1 MDPTTTSPT
10 PSATSVPM
18 ARKPGLLINGA
29 YARLWFGHT
38 ISIFGDFIFDTTLVL
53 WIAAVIARGQT
64 WAPLAVS
71 GVFIATT
78 VPTLL
83 ISPIAGVFVD
93 RWNKRRTML
102 AMDALRA
109 ALVALLILAAGV
121 VPLPFLSGGRL
132 PLLWQLGVIFA
143 VVFLLNTFSQFF
155 RPASLALTG
164 DIVPEETQARAMGLS
179 QTSMS
184 IAMILGP
191 TLAAPIF
198 VAFGPEWA
206 LGVNALSFVASFLFI
221 QSVKAPPAA
230 RSVVEGA
237 SPHFWKELGLG
248 LRFFLRSRVLVVLTI
263 SAAILMLG
271 GGAINALDYF
281 FVTGNLHASENLY
294 GLITGV
300 MGVGLIVGAILAG
313 AFAQKIGLTRT
324 IWISLLALAIA
335 VLAYARMTDFW
346 VAATLMAVVGVFQAA
361 LNVAVGPLLLQST
374 PREMIGRVSSIL
386 NPVITIATLAGA
398 VLAGYLDSTLLRGFS
413 ATLLGVHLGPVDTIL
428 TGAGVIALVGALFA
442 MVSLR
447 GVRPSVPQ
455 PTATPL
461 APEPPPVVAL
471 PPLAAEVEQPIIR

>member
-18 ARKPGLLINGA
+18 AKKPGLLINGA

-71 GVFIATT
+71 GVFIMTAI
-78 VPTLL
+78 PMLL
-83 ISPIAGVFVD
+83 VGPIAGVFVD

-102 AMDALRA
+102 VMDALRA
-109 ALVALLILAAGV
+109 ALVALLILTSGV
-121 VPLPFLSGGRL
+121 VPLPFVPGGRL
-132 PLLWQLGVIFA
+132 PLLWQLGVVYA
-143 VVFLLNTFSQFF
+143 VVLLLNTFSQFF

-184 IAMILGP
+184 IATILGP

-206 LGVNALSFVASFLFI
+206 LGANALSFVVSFLLI
-221 QSVKAPPAA
+221 QSVVAPPAA
-230 RSVVEGA
+230 RSVAEGER
-237 SPHFWKELGLG
+237 PHFWREFGSG
-248 LRFFLRSRVLVVLTI
+248 LRFFLHSRVLVVLTL
-263 SAAILMLG
+263 AATIMMLG
-271 GGAINALDYF
+271 GGAMNTLDYF
-281 FVTGNLHASENLY
+281 FVTGNLGAPASLY
-294 GLITGV
+294 GAVSGA
-300 MGVGLIVGAILAG
+300 MGVGMILGAIVAG
-313 AFAQKIGLTRT
+313 AFAQKIGLVRT
-324 IWISLLALAIA
+324 LWLSLLALALMI
-335 VLAYARMTDFW
+335 LAYARSGDIRFAILFIALAG
-346 VAATLMAVVGVFQAA
+346 VAQAA

-386 NPVITIATLAGA
+386 NPVITVATLVGA
-398 VLAGYLDSTLLRGFS
+398 ALGGYLDSTLLHGFS
-413 ATLLGVHLGPVDTIL
+413 ATLLGVHFGPVDAIL

-442 MVSLR
+442 MVSLW
-447 GVRPSVPQ
+447 GVRLSVPQ
-455 PTATPL
+455 PTATPV

-471 PPLAAEVEQPIIR
+471 PPLAAEVEQPIIG